1 VTVTIN
7 TDDPPMFA
15 TDLNAE
21 YAIAARLL
29 NLDEAGIAD
38 LARAAVTAS
47 FAGAQTKAR
56 LIAEIDAYVAR

>member
-1 VTVTIN
+1 VTIN

-29 NLDEAGIAD
+29 DLDEAGIAG

-47 FAGAQTKAR
+47 FAGVETKSR
-56 LIAEIDAYVAR
+56 LTREIDAYAASTL